1 MKRITLIIVAAIIS
15 ISVNA
20 QQFSLYSQY
29 MHNKYALNPAVAG
42 SQDGITIGA
51 SYRQMWTGFKDA
63 PNIKTLYGHTA
74 ISDNMG
80 VGGKIFS
87 LSTGPT
93 TQSGFAGTYAYH
105 LELSDDL
112 KLGLGLSAILT
123 QYSIN
128 KSLIDLKNPDD
139 NVMSTGGENLIVP
152 DADFGAY
159 LYSKNYYV
167 GLVAAQLIPLKANFK
182 SDYLENKQE
191 RHYFLNGGYN
201 YEINDNFAIEPS
213 ILFRYIE
220 AGALQLDA
228 NLKFTIKQMFWIG
241 GSYRL
246 NDAAVVMLGIK
257 TGNILFGYSYDY
269 TLSDIGNYSNGSHE
283 LILILKIGG
292 SENKSLLN

>member
-1 MKRITLIIVAAIIS
+1 MKRIKLIIIAAIIS
-15 ISVNA
+15 ISANA

-42 SQDGITIGA
+42 SQEGLTMGA

-63 PNIKTLYGHTA
+63 PSIKTLYGHTA
-74 ISDNMG
+74 INETMG
-80 VGGKIFS
+80 VGGKVFS
-87 LSTGPT
+87 LTTGPT
-93 TQSGFAGTYAYH
+93 SQSGFEGTYAYH
-105 LELSDDL
+105 LKIGDDL
-112 KLGLGLSAILT
+112 KLGLGLSAVLT

-139 NVMSTGGENLIVP
+139 NVMSTGGESLIVP
-152 DADFGAY
+152 DANFGAY

-182 SDYLENKQE
+182 SDFLENKQE
-191 RHYFLNGGYN
+191 RHYFLHGGYN
-201 YEINDNFAIEPS
+201 YEINDNLSIEPS

-246 NDAAVVMLGIK
+246 NDAAVAMVGVK
-257 TGNILFGYSYDY
+257 AGNILFGYSYDY

-283 LILILKIGG
+283 LVLILKLGG
-292 SENKSLLN
+292 GDNKSLL